1 MPTYKD
7 ILNTEYPNMETEKDF
22 PDKVN
27 RAAQFAP
34 YAALVGFEDIVHETA
49 RLTERKIEPDEN
61 QKEIINRNICYI
73 KDNIEQ
79 NIKVDITYFVK
90 DELKAGGSYVQEK
103 VVIEKIREFEKEII
117 LADGRV
123 VEIGDIVSFNVE

>member
-7 ILNTEYPNMETEKDF
+7 ILNSEYPNRETEKDF

-61 QKEIINRNICYI
+61 QKEIINRNICYV

-103 VVIEKIREFEKEII
+103 VVIEKIREFEKEIV

>member
-1 MPTYKD
+1 MGTYKD
-7 ILNTEYPNMETEKDF
+7 ILNTEYPNRETEKDF

-61 QKEIINRNICYI
+61 QKEIINRNICYV
-73 KDNIEQ
+73 KDNMEQ

-90 DELKAGGSYVQEK
+90 DEFKAGGSYVQEK
-103 VVIEKIREFEKEII
+103 VVIEKIWEFEKEIV
-117 LADGRV
+117 LEDARV
-123 VEIGDIVSFNVE
+123 IEIGDIVSFNIE

>member
-7 ILNTEYPNMETEKDF
+7 ILNTEYPNRETEKDF

-61 QKEIINRNICYI
+61 QKEIINRNICYV
-73 KDNIEQ
+73 KDNMEQ

-103 VVIEKIREFEKEII
+103 VVIEKIREFEKEIV

-123 VEIGDIVSFNVE
+123 VEIGDIVSFNIE

>member
-7 ILNTEYPNMETEKDF
+7 ILNTEYPNRETEKDF

-61 QKEIINRNICYI
+61 QKEIINRNICYV
-73 KDNIEQ
+73 KDNMEQ

-90 DELKAGGSYVQEK
+90 DEFKAGGSYVQEK
-103 VVIEKIREFEKEII
+103 VVIEKIREFEKEIV
-117 LADGRV
+117 LDDARV
-123 VEIGDIVSFNVE
+123 IEIGDIVSFNIE

>member
-1 MPTYKD
+1 MGTYKD
-7 ILNTEYPNMETEKDF
+7 ILNKEYPNRETEKDF

-73 KDNIEQ
+73 KDNMEQ

-90 DELKAGGSYVQEK
+90 DKLKAGGSYVQEK
-103 VVIEKIREFEKEII
+103 VVIHQIREFEKEIV
-117 LADGRV
+117 LDDARV
-123 VEIGDIVSFNVE
+123 IEIGNIVSFNIE

>member
-1 MPTYKD
+1 MGTYKD
-7 ILNTEYPNMETEKDF
+7 ILNKEYPNRETEKDF

-61 QKEIINRNICYI
+61 QKEIINRNICYV

-103 VVIEKIREFEKEII
+103 VVIDKIREFEKEIV